1 MNIKLPNF
9 LVVGAAKAGTT
20 SLYYYL
26 KEHPEIFLPEIKE
39 PKFITSQIVR
49 YPFKGIGD
57 ELVEKGIIKKFAEYI
72 DLFSDSNNATAIGEF
87 SADTLYYYDKSIGI
101 IKRYLGEPKILIIL
115 RNPIERAYSAY
126 IHLLR
131 DDRESFGF
139 MAALANEE
147 TRKNANWE
155 FIWFYKDVGLYYKQV
170 KAYLENFDLVKIYLF
185 DDLKKDTL
193 GFVQDICRFLG
204 VEDSFVPT
212 SISEKFNVSGVPK
225 NRFLQRFL
233 LHDNTFRKILRP
245 AVRFLMPD
253 GEKRQKIVLKLQQGN
268 LKKEPM
274 PSEARE
280 YLRDFFKEDILMLQD
295 LIRRDLSHWL
305 D

>member
-1 MNIKLPNF
+1 MKIKLPNF

-26 KEHPEIFLPEIKE
+26 KEHPEIYLPEIKE
-39 PKFITSQIVR
+39 PKFITSQIVEYSFR
-49 YPFKGIGD
+49 GNGD
-57 ELVEKGIIKKFAEYI
+57 ELVKKGIIKRIAEYAA
-72 DLFSDSNNATAIGEF
+72 LFTGSENATAIGEA
-87 SADTLYYYDKSIGI
+87 SADTLYYYEKSVSI
-101 IKRYLGEPKILIIL
+101 IKSYLGVPKILIIL

-126 IHLLR
+126 THLIR
-131 DDRESFGF
+131 DDREPLDF
-139 MAALANEE
+139 MEALVEE
-147 TRKNANWE
+147 EFRKAANWE

-170 KAYLENFDLVKIYLF
+170 KAYLENFDQVKIYLF
-185 DDLKKDTL
+185 DDLKKNTL
-193 GFVQDICRFLG
+193 GVVQNIYRFLD
-204 VEDSFVPT
+204 VDDSFVPA
-212 SISEKFNVSGVPK
+212 SISDKFNVSGIPK
-225 NRFLQRFL
+225 NWFLQRFL
-233 LHDNTFRKILRP
+233 LHDNGIKRLLQPSVRLFIPDVETRKKV
-245 AVRFLMPD
+245 A
-253 GEKRQKIVLKLQQGN
+253 KKLLHGN